1 MKRGGFIMVY
11 KETIKIRKKEA
22 EKMERILSIEEGHY
36 PDYDSDT
43 VIKTYTAKFSNG
55 FEADIKVC
63 NGDTPFVVLSNEKG
77 IEICVGKVKDT
88 LLGEYHFEYGE
99 DVFVVTV
106 EVDE

>member
-1 MKRGGFIMVY
+1 MVY

-22 EKMERILSIEEGHY
+22 EKMERILSIEEGHC
-36 PDYDSDT
+36 PDYDPVA

-63 NGDTPFVVLSNEKG
+63 NGDTPFVDPVLFNEKG
-77 IEICVGKVKDT
+77 IEICVGEVEDT

-106 EVDE
+106 EVTE